1 MKWLKKIDA
10 VEGAI
15 LGLGVVTVAAVLI
28 KGSRASAKT
37 RSNPVTAED
46 ELYYASTTPRMS
58 NFPEALEITS
68 EDLSK
73 ADARFP
79 SIAMKFNG
87 PSNPVEIYA
96 LNYTPRKMSTE
107 HDERL
112 YNDIA
117 QFANLEDV
125 PVGFEEYPDPEHMIH
140 PYDYQH
146 LQQLGIIPLDFDV
159 RRIQYTKSLNGENEF
174 IVGYSEPKFVNVGRG
189 KNCPYREAQP
199 LWAVSV
205 GKNFNS
211 ASNPPTDINDLDEFY
226 EAAMRM
232 LASEWMLTNRG
243 THGCVPG
250 TDRFQC
256 DLERAGLVGILL
268 QRQRLRQRKKHNRG
282 RKVSY
287 EEIAYKSG
295 GHTWNRGTTY
305 RVAYNG
311 YPGAKDAAAEKY
323 KDSRYRRAY
332 TDSKIPRRFEEYKR
346 SYMWHLPLLAGV
358 GATNF
363 GHVKSLNHVPSF
375 LQHSVRAHKND
386 VDGFANRSN
395 VRIGASVLSNHGKT
409 FK

>member
-1 MKWLKKIDA
+1 MKWLKKIDP

-15 LGLGVVTVAAVLI
+15 LGLGVVTVAAILI

-79 SIAMKFNG
+79 SVAMKFNG

-112 YNDIA
+112 YNDIT
-117 QFANLEDV
+117 QFGNLEDV
-125 PVGFEEYPDPEHMIH
+125 PFGFEEYPDPEHMIH

-174 IVGYSEPKFVNVGRG
+174 IVGYSEPKFVKVGLG
-189 KNCPYREAQP
+189 KKCPYKEAQP
-199 LWAVSV
+199 LWAVSI

-211 ASNPPTDINDLDEFY
+211 ASNPHKEIGDLDEFY

-232 LASEWMLTNRG
+232 LAAEWMLTHG
-243 THGCVPG
+243 GPHGCVSG
-250 TDRFQC
+250 IDRFQC
-256 DLERAGLVGILL
+256 DLERAGLVGILM
-268 QRQRLRQRKKHNRG
+268 QRQRLRRNKRN
-282 RKVSY
+282 RKVTY
-287 EEIAYKSG
+287 EEIAYKNE
-295 GHTWNRGTTY
+295 GHTWNRGSTY
-305 RVAYNG
+305 LVGYNG
-311 YPGAKDAAAEKY
+311 YPGPKNAKVKAYRKSEN
-323 KDSRYRRAY
+323 RRAY
-332 TDSKIPRRFEEYKR
+332 TDSRIPRRFEEYKR
-346 SYMWHLPLLAGV
+346 RYMWHLPLLAGV

-375 LQHSVRAHKND
+375 LQHSFRAHGSD
-386 VDGFANRSN
+386 VDGFANRAN

-409 FK
+409 FI